1 MEFISLLKLLI
12 NDKKDKTEWNFIYW
26 WGLGVLGLS
35 DLIDF
40 TEPIKNILSTVGL
53 ILMALPFPFYINDWI
68 RILKKRKS

>member
-1 MEFISLLKLLI
+1 MDNNFKLMIKKIKQNGILFIG
-12 NDKKDKTEWNFIYW
+12 

-53 ILMALPFPFYINDWI
+53 ILMALPFPFYINDWLRI
-68 RILKKRKS
+68 ILKKLN

>member
-1 MEFISLLKLLI
+1 MIKKIKQNGILFIGG
-12 NDKKDKTEWNFIYW
+12 
-26 WGLGVLGLS
+26 GLGVLGLS

-68 RILKKRKS
+68 MILKKRKS

>member
-1 MEFISLLKLLI
+1 MIKKIKQNGILFIGG
-12 NDKKDKTEWNFIYW
+12 
-26 WGLGVLGLS
+26 GLGVFGLS

-68 RILKKRKS
+68 MILKKRKS